1 MPSKSAAQAK
11 LMRAVAHNPAFA
23 KKVGVPQ
30 SVGQEFMKADKRKGK
45 VKKFEL
51 GGPTSYEESG
61 SAGGSKVSFKEAF
74 AAARANKE
82 KNFKWFNPKKGK
94 METFTTELESE
105 KKTPAPAAAAKP
117 AAPKVEVA
125 APAAAPKSA
134 RETQAEADA
143 RPGSGAGF
151 RRLAARF
158 GTAGQRE
165 QMKALGYGD
174 EDEDSDES
182 PAMRRIRLARE
193 VAETS
198 SRGPRGRGS
207 ALKNMS
213 TAERRMYEAGRG
225 MKGGGGVKKYAGGGS
240 VSSASKRA
248 DGIASRGK
256 TRCKIV

>member
-51 GGPTSYEESG
+51 GGPTSYAESG
-61 SAGGSKVSFKEAF
+61 SGGGSKVSFKEAF

-105 KKTPAPAAAAKP
+105 KKTTPTSTPVNKP
-117 AAPKVEVA
+117 AAPKVEA
-125 APAAAPKSA
+125 APVAAPKSA

-158 GTAGQRE
+158 GTAGQRAN
-165 QMKALGYGD
+165 MRAMGYGD
-174 EDEDSDES
+174 EDEGSEES

-193 VAETS
+193 AAETS

-225 MKGGGGVKKYAGGGS
+225 MKGGGGIKKYAGGGS
-240 VSSASKRA
+240 VSRRA